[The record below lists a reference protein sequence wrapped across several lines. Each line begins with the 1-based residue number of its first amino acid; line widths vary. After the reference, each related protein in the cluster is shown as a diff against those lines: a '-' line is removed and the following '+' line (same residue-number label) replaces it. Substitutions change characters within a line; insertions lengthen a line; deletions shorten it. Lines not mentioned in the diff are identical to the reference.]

1 MAISLGSNQYG
12 KAENRVMRV
21 YRDTDR
27 HSIRDLNVSTSLRG
41 DFTAAHLEGNQG
53 DVLPTDTQKNT
64 SFAFAKEVGI
74 ESPEAYGVALGKHFL
89 TAAYDDIGLSAT
101 YIEQL
106 TGQPT
111 ERVC

>member
-1 MAISLGSNQYG
+1 
-12 KAENRVMRV
+12 
-21 YRDTDR
+21 
-27 HSIRDLNVSTSLRG
+27 
-41 DFTAAHLEGNQG
+41 
-53 DVLPTDTQKNT
+53 LPRPLLLTKD
-64 SFAFAKEVGI
+64 
-74 ESPEAYGVALGKHFL
+74 FL